1 MRKLRLF
8 YQNNKEKIWK
18 ILGISLL
25 IFVLIRLANYY
36 IKTNNDEMVQNN
48 IITNNNI
55 SYNPSQS
62 VISDSNISDKDTD
75 ENADILDNFV
85 EYCNNGL
92 IDEAYSL
99 VSNACKEEMFNTV
112 EDFYN
117 NYYKDIF
124 TEKKSYDAEVWGTYN
139 GVVTY
144 RVKLLKDIMSA
155 GKIQEEFIEDYYSIV
170 REDGEKKLNLK
181 NFVTKLELEN
191 SKSTEDIDINLISKK
206 VYIDYEIIK
215 FNVKN
220 NSGKR
225 VVLDTKEDTETI
237 FIKDTNGVR
246 YPWYG
251 HEIANNLLEIE
262 SGQSRELEV
271 KFNKIYNPNRK
282 DNSINFEDIY
292 VEGEDGIS
300 IEIGIQ

>member
-1 MRKLRLF
+1 
-8 YQNNKEKIWK
+8 
-18 ILGISLL
+18 
-25 IFVLIRLANYY
+25 
-36 IKTNNDEMVQNN
+36 
-48 IITNNNI
+48 
-55 SYNPSQS
+55 
-62 VISDSNISDKDTD
+62 
-75 ENADILDNFV
+75 
-85 EYCNNGL
+85 
-92 IDEAYSL
+92 
-99 VSNACKEEMFNTV
+99 MFNTV

-144 RVKLLKDIMSA
+144 RVKLLKDIMST

-206 VYIDYEIIK
+206 VYIDYEIIE
-215 FNVKN
+215 FNIKN